1 MAVAPKKLYLKGME
15 IQENCPGSAQNCFD
29 LELVLTESN
38 LTLKYGTP
46 CISPKLSIEVSQM
59 TSFLYSNQGFL
70 NISYETHEFCEG
82 ESYKSVSKT
91 IEIFCW
97 SEDPNTPTDAD
108 ENQLRNFL
116 KMYWTNSRKVNE
128 DKNSK
133 SNTNQK
139 VNEKVDQLNEIME
152 ELIVFNKSFEN
163 VDKAS
168 NLDHSVT
175 SLKSNEARA
184 DINPLQVGQNLK
196 SHFSPTRK

>member
-1 MAVAPKKLYLKGME
+1 MAPKKLHLKGIE
-15 IQENCPGSAQNCFD
+15 IQADHPGFD

-38 LTLKYGTP
+38 LTLKYGTS

-59 TSFLYSNQGFL
+59 TSFSYSNQGFL

-116 KMYWTNSRKVNE
+116 KMYWTKYSRKVNE

-184 DINPLQVGQNLK
+184 DIDPLQVGQNIK